1 MYIGHKFVYYQKLFR
16 VTNSS
21 VIISHEFQVKLMSQW
36 MIFFIEICESKLFVY
51 FSMTFYP
58 YLWHGAFDQVGDVVL
73 GISQAGQTVRNLQ
86 VLHDQSEAIPQNR
99 TRVLDLLVCY
109 VYPCKFD
116 TTKLA
121 FQKNSQMNCSIPI
134 NMMHI
139 VCITVTT
146 SLNNSTGIHLK
157 MFVF

>member
-36 MIFFIEICESKLFVY
+36 MIFFYWNLWESILF

-58 YLWHGAFDQVGDVVL
+58 YLWHGAFDQVGDVVR
-73 GISQAGQTVRNLQ
+73 GISQACQTVGNLQ

-109 VYPCKFD
+109 VYPCKFY
-116 TTKLA
+116 TTKLV
-121 FQKNSQMNCSIPI
+121 FQKTSQMNCYIPI
-134 NMMHI
+134 NVMHI

-146 SLNNSTGIHLK
+146 SLNNSIGIHLK

>member
-1 MYIGHKFVYYQKLFR
+1 MNFKWNWCH
-16 VTNSS
+16 S
-21 VIISHEFQVKLMSQW
+21 EW
-36 MIFFIEICESKLFVY
+36 FFYWNLWESILFVY

-73 GISQAGQTVRNLQ
+73 GISQAGQTVGNLQ
-86 VLHDQSEAIPQNR
+86 VLHNQSEAIPQNR

-109 VYPCKFD
+109 VYPCKFY

-134 NMMHI
+134 NVMHI

>member
-1 MYIGHKFVYYQKLFR
+1 M
-16 VTNSS
+16 
-21 VIISHEFQVKLMSQW
+21 
-36 MIFFIEICESKLFVY
+36 Y

-73 GISQAGQTVRNLQ
+73 GISQAGQTVGNLQ

-109 VYPCKFD
+109 VYPCKFY

-146 SLNNSTGIHLK
+146 SLNNSTGIHASKNVCLLNLK
-157 MFVF
+157 TVFESKLYVIHDNKCIILYLLNKQ

>member
-36 MIFFIEICESKLFVY
+36 MIFFYWNLWESILF

-73 GISQAGQTVRNLQ
+73 SISQAGQTVGNLQ
-86 VLHDQSEAIPQNR
+86 VLHNQSEAIPQNR

-109 VYPCKFD
+109 VYPCKFY
-116 TTKLA
+116 TTILA

-146 SLNNSTGIHLK
+146 SLNNSTGVHLK